1 MPIES
6 TKSRLEGAIQEAAQ
20 RFALDLMEVIRSA
33 TVNELAQ
40 LQGIGASESPARRP
54 ARKAAPAAAAA
65 AVAAPKRRGRPPKK
79 VVAAAVEVA
88 PEPAKKPR
96 KKRVWPSCSAPGC
109 KKNVYMPS
117 GALKMCY
124 QHYQQKGGKPSPLVA
139 YAKGKKKK
147 AAAAKAAEKKATK
160 KTGRRKAA
168 KK

>member
-1 MPIES
+1 
-6 TKSRLEGAIQEAAQ
+6 
-20 RFALDLMEVIRSA
+20 
-33 TVNELAQ
+33 
-40 LQGIGASESPARRP
+40 
-54 ARKAAPAAAAA
+54 
-65 AVAAPKRRGRPPKK
+65 
-79 VVAAAVEVA
+79 
-88 PEPAKKPR
+88 
-96 KKRVWPSCSAPGC
+96 SCSAPGC